1 MNIPPKYVKFEVLKI
16 EDTRKTGSTIAIG
29 KILRGLYYESS
40 NTIFFSDENGQD
52 WTFYVGDTCK
62 IIEEN
67 EQTQM
72 F

>member
-1 MNIPPKYVKFEVLKI
+1 MNAPKYVSFEVLKV
-16 EDTRKTGSTIAIG
+16 EDIRKTGSTVAIG
-29 KILRGLYYESS
+29 RILRGLYYESS
-40 NTIFFSDENGQD
+40 NTVFFSDDNGQD

-62 IIEEN
+62 IIETQ

>member
-1 MNIPPKYVKFEVLKI
+1 MNAPKYVSFEVLKV
-16 EDTRKTGSTIAIG
+16 EDIRKTGSTVAVG
-29 KILRGLYYESS
+29 RILRGLYYESS
-40 NTIFFSDENGQD
+40 NTVFFSDDNGQD

-62 IIEEN
+62 IINSN

>member
-1 MNIPPKYVKFEVLKI
+1 MNTPKYVSFEVLKVGDI
-16 EDTRKTGSTIAIG
+16 RKTGSTVAIG
-29 KILRGLYYESS
+29 RILRGLYYESS
-40 NTIFFSDENGQD
+40 NTVFFSDDNGQD

-62 IIEEN
+62 IINTN